1 MRGRATAM
9 RGRAAWGG
17 SALAGVA
24 VAALIVGAGT
34 GQARAGGAATGQASA
49 WSDAGQLGGERRPAA
64 PEAHPFRLS
73 VADVVVSGAAMEVR
87 VRFFWDDLQ
96 FAVMESTSDMDFRL
110 LETDEVDAV
119 VAAYI
124 GEALLM
130 EADGVAVPGVLIE
143 RGVEESP
150 RLDETM
156 WWYRLSYRLPE
167 GAERL
172 RIRNRLL
179 FNAFEDQ
186 RNLVHL
192 KTRSGKE
199 RTYYFTWDDDE
210 VAVSVS

>member
-1 MRGRATAM
+1 MVATFGEA
-9 RGRAAWGG
+9 GE
-17 SALAGVA
+17 AGVA
-24 VAALIVGAGT
+24 ETEWGAAPRSNAVGEAGDGRRPPGT
-34 GQARAGGAATGQASA
+34 G
-49 WSDAGQLGGERRPAA
+49 
-64 PEAHPFRLS
+64 AHPFRLS
-73 VADVVVSGAAMEVR
+73 VADMVVSGAAMEVR

-96 FAVMESTSDMDFRL
+96 LAVMQSISDANFRL
-110 LETDEVDAV
+110 RETEEADAV
-119 VAAYI
+119 VTAYVAK
-124 GEALLM
+124 ALVV
-130 EADGVAVPGVLIE
+130 EVGGVTVPGVLEE
-143 RGVEESP
+143 RGVEASP

-156 WWYRLSYRLPE
+156 WWYRLRYRLPE

-210 VAVSVS
+210 VAVSVN

>member
-1 MRGRATAM
+1 
-9 RGRAAWGG
+9 
-17 SALAGVA
+17 
-24 VAALIVGAGT
+24 
-34 GQARAGGAATGQASA
+34 
-49 WSDAGQLGGERRPAA
+49 
-64 PEAHPFRLS
+64 
-73 VADVVVSGAAMEVR
+73 
-87 VRFFWDDLQ
+87 
-96 FAVMESTSDMDFRL
+96 MESTSDMNFRL
-110 LETDEVDAV
+110 LETEEVDAV
-119 VAAYI
+119 VTGYI

-130 EADGVAVPGVLIE
+130 EAGGATVPGVLVE
-143 RGVEESP
+143 RGVEASP

-156 WWYRLSYRLPE
+156 WWYRLSYRLPK

-210 VAVSVS
+210 VAVSVN

>member
-1 MRGRATAM
+1 MRGRESW
-9 RGRAAWGG
+9 RG
-17 SALAGVA
+17 SALAV
-24 VAALIVGAGT
+24 VAAAVLIVG
-34 GQARAGGAATGQASA
+34 GGAGRALIASVA
-49 WSDAGQLGGERRPAA
+49 AGSGGSAAPSSAAGPLGGERGPRG

-73 VADVVVSGAAMEVR
+73 VADVAVSGTTMEVR

-96 FAVMESTSDMDFRL
+96 LAVMESTSDMSFRL

-124 GEALLM
+124 GDALSM
-130 EADGVAVPGVLIE
+130 EVGGAVVPGVLAE
-143 RGVEESP
+143 RGVEASP

-210 VAVSVS
+210 VAVSVN

>member
-1 MRGRATAM
+1 MVAGADADANARSGAEGRLGGRGRSTA
-9 RGRAAWGG
+9 R
-17 SALAGVA
+17 
-24 VAALIVGAGT
+24 
-34 GQARAGGAATGQASA
+34 
-49 WSDAGQLGGERRPAA
+49 
-64 PEAHPFRLS
+64 AHPFRLS
-73 VADVVVSGAAMEVR
+73 VADVVVSGTTMEAR

-96 FAVMESTSDMDFRL
+96 FAVVESTSDMSFRL
-110 LETDEVDAV
+110 LETDDVDAV

-124 GEALLM
+124 GEALVM
-130 EADGVAVPGVLIE
+130 EAGGTAVPGALAE
-143 RGVEESP
+143 RGVEASP
-150 RLDETM
+150 RPDETM
-156 WWYRLSYRLPE
+156 WWYRLIYSLPE

-210 VAVSVS
+210 VAVSVN

>member
-1 MRGRATAM
+1 MRGRAM
-9 RGRAAWGG
+9 WGG
-17 SALAGVA
+17 SALAGM
-24 VAALIVGAGT
+24 AATGLIVGGGAGQAPVAVVGAGSAAPSSAAGT
-34 GQARAGGAATGQASA
+34 
-49 WSDAGQLGGERRPAA
+49 LGGERGPRG

-73 VADVVVSGAAMEVR
+73 VADVVVSGTAMDVR

-96 FAVMESTSDMDFRL
+96 FAVMESTSDMNFRL
-110 LETDEVDAV
+110 LETEEVDAV
-119 VAAYI
+119 VTGYI

-130 EADGVAVPGVLIE
+130 EAGGATVPGVLVE
-143 RGVEESP
+143 RGVEASP

-156 WWYRLSYRLPE
+156 WWYRLSYRLPK

-210 VAVSVS
+210 VAVSVN

>member
-1 MRGRATAM
+1 MRGRAT
-9 RGRAAWGG
+9 WGG
-17 SALAGVA
+17 SALAGMVA
-24 VAALIVGAGT
+24 TGLIVGGGAGQAPVAVVEAGSAPPSIAAGT
-34 GQARAGGAATGQASA
+34 
-49 WSDAGQLGGERRPAA
+49 LGGKWGPRG

-73 VADVVVSGAAMEVR
+73 VADIVVSGTAMDVR

-96 FAVMESTSDMDFRL
+96 FAVMESTSDMNFRL
-110 LETDEVDAV
+110 LETEEVDAV

-124 GEALLM
+124 GEALVM
-130 EADGVAVPGVLIE
+130 EAGGAAVPGVLAE
-143 RGVEESP
+143 RGVEASP

-210 VAVSVS
+210 VAVSVN